1 MSSNPIN
8 NDPNTT
14 HLSPNASPTGAPQNA
29 GLQTQLVKDSID
41 HNRTTMAQV
50 QSNIMQ
56 EQPSDNSAFT
66 QANTLPQGTPQG
78 QQLTQPYGAPAQN
91 SSTQNSNTQNISAA
105 NNNAQASQHSHY
117 PPRFNPRDDINNPHT
132 IETDGLEETHFGYKT
147 VKKAEKQARV
157 ADVFTSVA
165 KKYDIMNDLM
175 SFGIHRLWKR
185 YAISLSG
192 VRAGQHVLDIAGGT
206 GDLAKVFSRE
216 VGRSGHVVLSDI
228 NEAMLEVGR
237 ERLLNAGCNN
247 VDFVL
252 ANAETLAPFEDNSF
266 DLLTISFG
274 LRNVTDKDAALRSM
288 YRVLKPGGRLLIL
301 EFSKPIF
308 EPLSKAYDIY
318 SFTALPVMGK
328 LVAGDSESYQYLAES
343 IRMHPN
349 QQTLKQMMQDAGF
362 ENCDYHNLTAGI
374 VAVHRGFKK

>member
-1 MSSNPIN
+1 MTDNPKNHLN
-8 NDPNTT
+8 NDI
-14 HLSPNASPTGAPQNA
+14 QDK
-29 GLQTQLVKDSID
+29 LVKDSITRNQNISTQAQARPSPTLETASQD
-41 HNRTTMAQV
+41 SRSSDFTQV
-50 QSNIMQ
+50 Q
-56 EQPSDNSAFT
+56 D
-66 QANTLPQGTPQG
+66 LPVGKAQG
-78 QQLTQPYGAPAQN
+78 QQTTMPTNQANAHHTSSSDEQN
-91 SSTQNSNTQNISAA
+91 SQQTRTAA
-105 NNNAQASQHSHY
+105 PTA
-117 PPRFNPRDDINNPHT
+117 FNQRDDINNSHT
-132 IETDGLEETHFGYKT
+132 LDTDGSEETHFGYKT

-192 VRAGQHVLDIAGGT
+192 VRAGQQVLDIAGGT

-228 NEAMLEVGR
+228 NAAMLEVGR
-237 ERLLNAGCNN
+237 ERLINAGCNN

-252 ANAETLAPFEDNSF
+252 ANAETLAPFDDESF

-301 EFSKPIF
+301 EFSKPVF
-308 EPLSKAYDIY
+308 EPLSKAYDLY
-318 SFTALPVMGK
+318 SFTALPMMGK
-328 LVAGDSESYQYLAES
+328 LVANDSESYQYLAES

-349 QQTLKQMMQDAGF
+349 QQTLKQMMEEAGF

-374 VAVHRGFKK
+374 VAVHRGFKA

>member
-1 MSSNPIN
+1 MTDTKQPSSHA
-8 NDPNTT
+8 
-14 HLSPNASPTGAPQNA
+14 HLQDA
-29 GLQTQLVKDSID
+29 LVKKSISD
-41 HNRTTMAQV
+41 NHNIMDQV
-50 QSNIMQ
+50 QARTSP
-56 EQPSDNSAFT
+56 ETFSADTNSGTDSFT
-66 QANTLPQGTPQG
+66 QVQDLPVGVPQG
-78 QQLTQPYGAPAQN
+78 QQTTMQN
-91 SSTQNSNTQNISAA
+91 STTAPNQAEQNKQTTFHQ
-105 NNNAQASQHSHY
+105 
-117 PPRFNPRDDINNPHT
+117 RDDINNPHT
-132 IETDGLEETHFGYKT
+132 ADTDGSEETHFGYKK
-147 VKKAEKQARV
+147 VNKADKQARV

-192 VRAGQHVLDIAGGT
+192 VRTGQHVLDIAGGT

-216 VGRSGHVVLSDI
+216 VGKSGHVVLSDI
-228 NEAMLEVGR
+228 NAAMLEVGR
-237 ERLLNAGCNN
+237 ERLINAGCNN

-252 ANAETLAPFEDNSF
+252 ANAETLAPFDDESF
-266 DLLTISFG
+266 DLVTISFG
-274 LRNVTDKDAALRSM
+274 LRNVTDKDAALKSM

-308 EPLSKAYDIY
+308 EPLSKAYDLY
-318 SFTALPVMGK
+318 SFTALPLMGK

-349 QQTLKQMMQDAGF
+349 QQTLKQMMVDAGF

-374 VAVHRGFKK
+374 VAVHRGFKA